1 VRRDFGLVDDRLEVA
16 EEVGE
21 LGARGGVEVDGGG
34 GLYVRGNEEV
44 GEGEALA
51 DEEGAGRDMLLEGVE
66 GAGLALEEGGVDL
79 RNCLDW
85 KIVKDLETYGLAVG
99 SQLAGN
105 EVGDLVG
112 VERDLRVG
120 EVDPL
125 VNERSVL
132 LGVP

>member
-1 VRRDFGLVDDRLEVA
+1 
-16 EEVGE
+16 
-21 LGARGGVEVDGGG
+21 
-34 GLYVRGNEEV
+34 
-44 GEGEALA
+44 
-51 DEEGAGRDMLLEGVE
+51 
-66 GAGLALEEGGVDL
+66 
-79 RNCLDW
+79 
-85 KIVKDLETYGLAVG
+85 LETYGLAVG

-132 LGVP
+132 FGVP